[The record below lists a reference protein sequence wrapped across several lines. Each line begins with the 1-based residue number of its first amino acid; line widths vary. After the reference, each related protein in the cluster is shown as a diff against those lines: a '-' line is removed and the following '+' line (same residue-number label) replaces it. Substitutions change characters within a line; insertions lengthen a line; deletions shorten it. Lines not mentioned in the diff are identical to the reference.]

1 MNSGWNAPRNLVE
14 MVFSDGLKK
23 DATADE
29 LNLSF
34 KPSPNYAVMAEA
46 VAGGEDGW
54 MTGVR
59 VRIVKE
65 LKEALE
71 VAVKRVQGEKRG
83 MLAEVLMA

>member
-1 MNSGWNAPRNLVE
+1 

-34 KPSPNYAVMAEA
+34 KLSPNYAVMAEA